1 MSRILVI
8 ATRNS
13 DKLREITHLFQ
24 ALSIDVRGLVEFSH
38 VSPVIEDRP
47 TIFEN
52 AMKKAIE
59 VAEQVGHWVLA
70 DDTGLF
76 VEALEGA
83 PGVVSARYSGPD
95 ATYESNVTKLLSEL
109 DGIPQAKRN
118 ALFRTVIA
126 LRTEKSLHLV
136 EGELHGRIAAE
147 PRGQHGFGYDPV
159 FELPDGRTL
168 GELEFEEKNRIS
180 HRALALQRTKRL
192 MEELLKL
199 EF

>member
-8 ATRNS
+8 ATRNP
-13 DKLREITHLFQ
+13 DKLHEITHLFQ
-24 ALSIDVRGLVEFSH
+24 ALSIDVRGLAEFSH

-52 AMKKAIE
+52 AMKKAME
-59 VAEQVGHWVLA
+59 VAEQSGHWVLA

-76 VEALEGA
+76 VEAVEGA
-83 PGVVSARYSGPD
+83 PGVMSARYSGPD
-95 ATYESNVTKLLSEL
+95 ATYESNMKKLLSEL
-109 DGIPQAKRN
+109 EGVPETKRN

-136 EGELHGRIAAE
+136 EGELHGRIATH

-159 FELPDGRTL
+159 FELRDGRTL
-168 GELEFEEKNRIS
+168 AELEFEEKNRIS
-180 HRALALQRTKRL
+180 HRALALQRTKWL

>member
-8 ATRNS
+8 ATRNP

-24 ALSIDVRGLVEFSH
+24 VLSVHVHDLTEFSH

-52 AMKKAIE
+52 AMKKAME

-83 PGVVSARYSGPD
+83 PGVMSARYSGPD
-95 ATYESNVTKLLSEL
+95 ATYESNVKKLLSEL
-109 DGIPQAKRN
+109 DGIPPEKRN

-136 EGELHGRIAAE
+136 EGELHGRIAVS
-147 PRGQHGFGYDPV
+147 PRGQHGFGYDSV

-168 GELEFEEKNRIS
+168 AELELKEKNRIS
-180 HRALALQRTKRL
+180 HRAQALQLTKRL

-199 EF
+199 EL

>member
-8 ATRNS
+8 ATRNP

-24 ALSIDVRGLVEFSH
+24 ALSIDVRSFAEFSH
-38 VSPVIEDRP
+38 VAPVIEDRP

-52 AMKKAIE
+52 AMKKAME

-76 VEALEGA
+76 VDALEGA
-83 PGVVSARYSGPD
+83 PGVMSARYSGPE
-95 ATYESNVTKLLSEL
+95 ATYASNVNKLLSEL
-109 DGIPQAKRN
+109 EGVPETKRN

-136 EGELHGRIAAE
+136 EGELHGRIATE

-168 GELEFEEKNRIS
+168 AELEFEEKNRIS